1 MNRRRFLRLVLGMY
15 MGWRTIGC
23 SDESATKKKK
33 QMNIHIPTFS
43 KARLHQHLDRLL
55 NAYESK
61 GMRVGESLLPGVSEA
76 ELIKKCAWFPGDLI
90 EEIVA
95 LYEWRGG
102 QAKDAWETEFPFW
115 FRDHSFCSLESAA
128 SGYKCIMDS
137 YGKNPADHQMLKHAF
152 PIASFDGSW
161 YVIPTRAHNLDA
173 AFKRPVISVHEG
185 VDIYFY
191 SLEKMVETC
200 VEWVSHENYST
211 EGLYPESLELEI
223 WRKHNPGVFS

>member
-1 MNRRRFLRLVLGMY
+1 
-15 MGWRTIGC
+15 
-23 SDESATKKKK
+23 
-33 QMNIHIPTFS
+33 MNIHLPEFS

-61 GMRVGESLLPGVSEA
+61 GMRVRESLLPGVPEA
-76 ELIKKCAWFPGDLI
+76 ELKKRCAWFPGELI

-115 FRDHSFCSLESAA
+115 FRDNSFCSLERAESE
-128 SGYKCIMDS
+128 YKSMMAS
-137 YGKNPADHQMLKHAF
+137 YGKNPADHQMLKYAF
-152 PIASFDGSW
+152 PIAAFDGSW
-161 YVIPTRAHNLDA
+161 YVIPTRSHNLNSVL
-173 AFKRPVISVHEG
+173 KRPTICVHEG
-185 VDIYFY
+185 IDIYFH
-191 SLEKMVETC
+191 SLEKLVETC